1 METLPP
7 GLSDVVTAAGGL
19 RVAQRGAAAA
29 GEADLRVVDF
39 APVAIPD
46 GAPDEA
52 FGPNNGALWRRLWM
66 LPDRLVV
73 EFVGRVV
80 VEVRDCDGSIVFDR
94 AIPPDQEQHLLLD
107 QVLPLVFARRGDVVL
122 HSGVLTR
129 GGRAVML
136 IGQSGAGKS
145 TLTAYAGQQGWT
157 IGGDDCA
164 VVRPTT
170 PVMVEPTYPTV
181 RLTKDAAHLLGMPVD
196 VGSPV
201 AGKRRL
207 ADEGQRFRQE
217 PAVLALIARIEPVA
231 AGEPASFTKLRGAE
245 AHTALLTSTIHA
257 DVRGGALF
265 QDVLGRLV
273 DVVERVTVGRLCV
286 PRGRDGLAD
295 AERVLRD
302 GLAS

>member
-1 METLPP
+1 METQPP
-7 GLSDVVTAAGGL
+7 ALSDVVTAAGGL

-29 GEADLRVVDF
+29 DEADLRVVDF

-52 FGPNNGALWRRLWM
+52 FGPDKGTVWRRLWM

-107 QVLPLVFARRGDVVL
+107 QVLPLVFARRGDIVL

-145 TLTAYAGQQGWT
+145 TLTAYAGQQGWI

-181 RLTKDAAHLLGMPVD
+181 RLTRHATELLGLPTD
-196 VGSPV
+196 VGSKV
-201 AGKRRL
+201 ANKRRL
-207 ADEGQRFRQE
+207 SDEGQRYRQE
-217 PAVLALIARIEPVA
+217 PATLAMIARIEPVP
-231 AGEPASFTKLRGAE
+231 AGVPASFTKLRGAE

-257 DVRGGALF
+257 DVKGGPLF
-265 QDVLGRLV
+265 RQVMTGLI

-302 GLAS
+302 GFAS

>member
-1 METLPP
+1 METQPP
-7 GLSDVVTAAGGL
+7 ALSDVVTAAGGL
-19 RVAQRGAAAA
+19 RVAQRGADAT
-29 GEADLRVVDF
+29 GDADVRVVDV
-39 APVAIPD
+39 APVAVPS
-46 GAPDEA
+46 GPPDEA
-52 FGPNNGALWRRLWM
+52 ISPHNGALWRRLWM
-66 LPDRLVV
+66 LPDRLVI

-80 VEVRDCDGSIVFDR
+80 VEVRDRDGSVVFDR

-107 QVLPLVFARRGDVVL
+107 QVLPLVLARRGDIVL

-129 GGRAVML
+129 GDRAVML

-181 RLTKDAAHLLGMPVD
+181 RLTRDAAHLLGMPAD

-207 ADEGQRFRQE
+207 SDEGQRFSQE
-217 PAVLALIARIEPVA
+217 PAVLALIARLEPVA

-245 AHTALLTSTIHA
+245 AHTALLTSTVHA

-265 QDVLGRLV
+265 RHVLGGLV
-273 DVVERVTVGRLCV
+273 DVVETVTVGRLCV

-295 AERVLRD
+295 AERVLREAV
-302 GLAS
+302 AS